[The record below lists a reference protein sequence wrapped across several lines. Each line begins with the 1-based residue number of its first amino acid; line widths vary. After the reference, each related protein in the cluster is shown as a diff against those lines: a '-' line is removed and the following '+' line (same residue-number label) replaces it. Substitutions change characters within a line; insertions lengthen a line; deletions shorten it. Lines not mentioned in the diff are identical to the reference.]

1 MSIKNGWWLTCLLLL
16 VFCGCTDDVEAPTSP
31 QSKQEVHTVAVIM
44 PMSHGLDKH
53 WKRTLSFLN
62 RNMDIAFK
70 GQEKAI
76 KLRYELYDEDK
87 EDMSRLADT
96 LAQRKDIEA
105 VVGCLYSDHAAEM
118 ITKLAD
124 AEKTFLTVSTSADLT
139 RGNTQHGY
147 LWSMVE
153 TDITQCEV
161 LLSKALDYGAKRV
174 SLLTLENNSYSQT
187 FVDWFSFQAGELGLE
202 VTGIHLYNEQ
212 NVTEVS
218 QRACDEE
225 TDYIICVP
233 ATVEE
238 VQWMC
243 EAFQKYDATH
253 PFSPKKLFGDT
264 AYGSD
269 VINKYAKYVE
279 GIEGVT
285 FGADPE
291 SGFEVSYKT
300 FFRDELSLGESQIY
314 DACMMLYYGFWYQL
328 IHANQSLSLKESL
341 RAVVD
346 GRDNNHYGWMGE
358 DMRFVIESFAK
369 GGHPNITGASGSLD
383 FDKDVYTSV
392 LESTYANFMVYNG
405 RYVTL
410 GYNKSNG
417 GRRSDKTLAGWNWK
431 KNQIQDF
438 SDETDIRYPAL
449 QDKWALLVA
458 SSKDWKNYRHQADI
472 LSVYQMIRERG
483 YPDDHIILI
492 MEDDLAQNPKNPFKG
507 EVKTDL
513 AESNLYQ
520 NFDIDYKMSD
530 LTPTDIMNILSGKKT
545 SRTPIVIESTDK
557 DNILIFW
564 SGHGTQAELCWGDE
578 FMGVRKEM
586 VSNTLRQ
593 MAKEKKYR
601 KLLCL
606 IEACYSGSIVKDIQI
621 PGALFITAANDKE
634 TSKADNFSNQ
644 LGVWMT
650 NRFTYGLR
658 EQLETDMSV
667 PLRDLYYRL
676 FINTIGSHV
685 MVYNTANFGNIHM
698 NNISEFF
705 LY

>member
-16 VFCGCTDDVEAPTSP
+16 AFCGCADDIEAPTSP

-70 GQEKAI
+70 GEEKAI

-87 EDMSRLADT
+87 EDMSRLADS
-96 LAQRKDIEA
+96 LAKRKDIEA

-124 AEKTFLTVSTSADLT
+124 AEKHFLTVSTSADLT

-238 VQWMC
+238 VQWIC

-358 DMRFVIESFAK
+358 DMRFVIESFAN

-410 GYNKSNG
+410 GYYKSNG

-438 SDETDIRYPAL
+438 SDETDIRYPVL

-586 VSNTLRQ
+586 VSNTLKQ

-601 KLLCL
+601 KMLFL

>member
-16 VFCGCTDDVEAPTSP
+16 AFCGCADDIEAPTSP

-76 KLRYELYDEDK
+76 KLRYELYDENK
-87 EDMSRLADT
+87 EDMSRLADS
-96 LAQRKDIEA
+96 LAKRKDIEA

-238 VQWMC
+238 VQWIC

-438 SDETDIRYPAL
+438 SDEIDIRYPVL

-586 VSNTLRQ
+586 VSNTLKQ

-601 KLLCL
+601 KMLFL
-606 IEACYSGSIVKDIQI
+606 IEACYSGSIVKDILI

>member
-16 VFCGCTDDVEAPTSP
+16 AFCGCADDIEAPTSP

-70 GQEKAI
+70 GEEKAI

-87 EDMSRLADT
+87 EDMSRLADS
-96 LAQRKDIEA
+96 LAKRKDIEA

-238 VQWMC
+238 VQWIC

-358 DMRFVIESFAK
+358 DMRFVIESFAN

-410 GYNKSNG
+410 GYYKSNG

-438 SDETDIRYPAL
+438 SDETDIRYPVL

-586 VSNTLRQ
+586 VSNTLKQ

-601 KLLCL
+601 KMLFL

>member
-16 VFCGCTDDVEAPTSP
+16 AFCGCADDIEAPTSP

-87 EDMSRLADT
+87 EDMSRLADS
-96 LAQRKDIEA
+96 LAKRKDIEA
-105 VVGCLYSDHAAEM
+105 VVGCLYSDHAVEM

-238 VQWMC
+238 VQWIC

-358 DMRFVIESFAK
+358 DMRFVIESFAN

-410 GYNKSNG
+410 GYYKSNG

-438 SDETDIRYPAL
+438 SDETDIRYPVL

-586 VSNTLRQ
+586 VSNTLKQ

-601 KLLCL
+601 KMLFL

-685 MVYNTANFGNIHM
+685 MVYNTANFGNIHT

>member
-16 VFCGCTDDVEAPTSP
+16 AFCGCADDIEAPTSP

-70 GQEKAI
+70 GEEKAI

-87 EDMSRLADT
+87 EDMSRLADS
-96 LAQRKDIEA
+96 LAKRKDIEA

-124 AEKTFLTVSTSADLT
+124 AEKNFLTVSTSADLT

-238 VQWMC
+238 VQWIC

-358 DMRFVIESFAK
+358 DMRFVIESFAN

-410 GYNKSNG
+410 GYYKSNG

-438 SDETDIRYPAL
+438 SDETDIRYPVL

-586 VSNTLRQ
+586 VSNTLKQ

-601 KLLCL
+601 KMLFL